1 MNAIV
6 DGKVFKSGDSAAV
19 LLPDEIAFALGTH
32 VRIERRGD
40 AVIIRPKEAAADWRD
55 VTPEEALAN
64 NRALV
69 ADLRAIWANYDGP
82 RPIAEPYNSDI
93 FPDRPGLY

>member
-6 DGKVFKSGDSAAV
+6 DGRVFRSGDSAAV
-19 LLPDEIAFALGTH
+19 LLPDEVAFALGTE
-32 VRIERRGD
+32 VCIERRGD
-40 AVIIRPKEAAADWRD
+40 SVIIRPRTAIASWREISS
-55 VTPEEALAN
+55 EEALAN

-69 ADLRAIWANYDGP
+69 EETRAIWDAAGGP
-82 RPIAEPYNSDI
+82 PPPQKRDADI